1 LGFTPRKNVE
11 AGRNMSSVVAIPPSS
26 APKRDLR
33 ESMERVL
40 KELETVRKDPAP
52 DPVHD
57 LRVAI
62 RRCRSV
68 GAVFQ
73 EIDPDPAW
81 AELRR
86 VPRKLFRRLGALRD
100 AHVMDDWVKQLAPEG
115 DALRP
120 KLHAHLTEN
129 DAELRERVLHSVEK
143 FDSKAWTRLEEKLR
157 RRVRLVPPSSLA
169 AQCLAVERIDEA
181 RELHARAQRTDNP
194 ATWHELRI
202 GIKRF
207 RYTVENLLPN
217 HYVLWS
223 KNLKRLQDLLGDV
236 HDLDVLAALLKE
248 VVAKN
253 SSDDES
259 VQRKLTDAHHVWQEI
274 IHHERNERV
283 ETYRQLTLGKT
294 SLWHDWRHGLPQGNR
309 LALASMARLRA
320 TARATDSR
328 PHRTAKISRF
338 AITIF
343 DALRRAHAAPA
354 FGEQNM
360 RRVMRAA
367 ARLHRVGGVRHAK
380 PARKSTRK
388 AARRFLRE
396 LPMPPSWTYEEWDLL
411 GWAVRFHRGPEPRAD
426 HGTFSTLSD
435 EQQKNIQAIAGVLRL
450 ARAFRKCGLQTCE
463 GLRAEKTS
471 EAVVLYVPGLTDS
484 VENAAR
490 LAAAKHLLD
499 TYIGK
504 PLLLKR
510 SAQRAALP
518 QQNQSNVIDLLADFE
533 RHQQSHPGKALSATS
548 GAAASD

>member
-1 LGFTPRKNVE
+1 
-11 AGRNMSSVVAIPPSS
+11 MSSVVSIPPSS
-26 APKRDLR
+26 VPKRDLR

-40 KELETVRKDPAP
+40 RELEAVRKNPAP

-73 EIDPDPAW
+73 EVDPDPAW
-81 AELRR
+81 AEMRR
-86 VPRKLFRRLGALRD
+86 VPRKLFRRLGVLRD
-100 AHVMDDWVKQLAPEG
+100 AQVMDDWVKHLAPEG
-115 DALRP
+115 DPLRP
-120 KLHAHLTEN
+120 KLHRNFTETEP
-129 DAELRERVLHSVEK
+129 ELRDHALRSVEK
-143 FDSKAWTRLEEKLR
+143 FDIKSWTRLEQKLR

-181 RELHARAQRTDNP
+181 RDLHARAQRTDNP
-194 ATWHELRI
+194 ETWHELRI

-236 HDLDVLAALLKE
+236 HDLDVLSVLLKD
-248 VVAKN
+248 VVAKDAP
-253 SSDDES
+253 DDEAA
-259 VQRKLTDAHHVWQEI
+259 RHALTDAHHIWQEI
-274 IHHERNERV
+274 IHRERTERV

-294 SLWHDWRHGLPQGNR
+294 SLWNDWRHGLPQGKR

-328 PHRTAKISRF
+328 PHRTAKISHF
-338 AITIF
+338 SIALF

-380 PARKSTRK
+380 PAHKSTRK

-411 GWAVRFHRGPEPRAD
+411 GWAVRFHRGPEPSAGR
-426 HGTFSTLSD
+426 GTFSTLSD

-450 ARAFRKCGLQTCE
+450 ARAFRKCGIETCE
-463 GLRAEKTS
+463 GLRAEKS
-471 EAVVLYVPGLTDS
+471 ADAVILHVPGLADS

-504 PLLLKR
+504 PLLLKPAPKR
-510 SAQRAALP
+510 AEAKLEVTAPPKTSVVALLEDFQRHNESDQQQPPRAA
-518 QQNQSNVIDLLADFE
+518 SASAD
-533 RHQQSHPGKALSATS
+533 
-548 GAAASD
+548 

>member
-1 LGFTPRKNVE
+1 
-11 AGRNMSSVVAIPPSS
+11 MSSVVPIQSS
-26 APKRDLR
+26 PVPKRDLR

-40 KELETVRKDPAP
+40 RELETVRKDPAP

-81 AELRR
+81 AEMRR
-86 VPRKLFRRLGALRD
+86 VPRKLFRRLGVLRD
-100 AHVMDDWVKQLAPEG
+100 AQVMDDWVRHLALDG
-115 DALRP
+115 DILRP
-120 KLHAHLTEN
+120 KLHTHFTEN
-129 DAELRERVLHSVEK
+129 NADLRENALRSVER
-143 FDSKAWTRLEEKLR
+143 FDIKSWTRLEEKLR
-157 RRVRLVPPSSLA
+157 RRTRLVPPSSLT

-181 RELHARAQRTDNP
+181 RDLHARAQRTDNP
-194 ATWHELRI
+194 AVWHELRI

-236 HDLDVLAALLKE
+236 HDLDVLNELLKI
-248 VVAKN
+248 VIAKN
-253 SSDDES
+253 ASNDEAA
-259 VQRKLTDAHHVWQEI
+259 QHQLTDAHHVWQEI
-274 IHHERNERV
+274 IHRERNQRV

-294 SLWHDWRHGLPQGNR
+294 SLWNDWRHGLPQGKR

-320 TARATDSR
+320 TARATDSH
-328 PHRTAKISRF
+328 PHRTAQISRF
-338 AITIF
+338 AITLF
-343 DALRRAHAAPA
+343 DSLRRAHAAPA

-367 ARLHRVGGVRHAK
+367 ARLHRVGGVRHAN
-380 PARKSTRK
+380 PAHKSTRK

-411 GWAVRFHRGPEPRAD
+411 GWAIRFHRGPEPHPER
-426 HGTFSTLSD
+426 GTFATLSD
-435 EQQKNIQAIAGVLRL
+435 EQQKNVQAIAGVLRL
-450 ARAFRKCGLQTCE
+450 ARAFRKCGLESCE
-463 GLRAEKTS
+463 GLRAEKTL
-471 EAVVLYVPGLTDS
+471 EAVVLHVPGLTDS

-510 SAQRAALP
+510 APQRAAAQPP
-518 QQNQSNVIDLLADFE
+518 QNPANVIDLLADFQ
-533 RHQQSHPGKALSATS
+533 RHLEPEPQPPKTF
-548 GAAASD
+548 AAASGSSSD

>member
-1 LGFTPRKNVE
+1 
-11 AGRNMSSVVAIPPSS
+11 MSTVVALPSS
-26 APKRDLR
+26 PLPKRGLR
-33 ESMERVL
+33 DSMERVL
-40 KELETVRKDPAP
+40 NELETVRKDPAP

-73 EIDPDPAW
+73 EVDPDPAW
-81 AELRR
+81 SELRR

-100 AHVMDDWVKQLAPEG
+100 AQVMDDWVKHLAPEG
-115 DALRP
+115 DPLRAKLHSNFTDSEPDLRDHALR
-120 KLHAHLTEN
+120 
-129 DAELRERVLHSVEK
+129 SVEK
-143 FDSKAWTRLEEKLR
+143 FDIKSWTRLEQKLR

-181 RELHARAQRTDNP
+181 RDLHARAQRTDNP
-194 ATWHELRI
+194 TAWHELRI

-253 SSDDES
+253 TTDDEAA
-259 VQRKLTDAHHVWQEI
+259 QHKLTDAHHVWQEI
-274 IHHERNERV
+274 IHRERTERV

-294 SLWHDWRHGLPQGNR
+294 SLWNDWRHGLPQNKR

-338 AITIF
+338 AITLF

-380 PARKSTRK
+380 PVRKSSPK

-411 GWAVRFHRGPEPRAD
+411 GWAVRFHRGPEPSPER
-426 HGTFSTLSD
+426 GTFSTLSD
-435 EQQKNIQAIAGVLRL
+435 TQQKNIQAIAGVLRL
-450 ARAFRKCGLQTCE
+450 ARAFRKCGLETCE

-471 EAVVLYVPGLTDS
+471 DAVILHVPGLPDS
-484 VENAAR
+484 AENAAR

-504 PLLLKR
+504 PLLLKP
-510 SAQRAALP
+510 APKRATAPPPNNVVALL
-518 QQNQSNVIDLLADFE
+518 DDFQ
-533 RHQQSHPGKALSATS
+533 RHQESQPPKTLAAV
-548 GAAASD
+548 AASGSSSD

>member
-1 LGFTPRKNVE
+1 MSTVVTIPGTTP
-11 AGRNMSSVVAIPPSS
+11 
-26 APKRDLR
+26 PKRGLR

-40 KELETVRKDPAP
+40 KELESVRKDPAP

-73 EIDPDPAW
+73 EVDPDPAW
-81 AELRR
+81 SELRR

-100 AHVMDDWVKQLAPEG
+100 AQVMDDWVKHLAPEG
-115 DALRP
+115 DPLRAKLHSHFADGEPDLRARALR
-120 KLHAHLTEN
+120 
-129 DAELRERVLHSVEK
+129 SIEK
-143 FDSKAWTRLEEKLR
+143 FDAKSWTRLEQKLR
-157 RRVRLVPPSSLA
+157 ARIRLVPPSSLA

-181 RELHARAQRTDNP
+181 RDLHARAQRTDSP
-194 ATWHELRI
+194 TTWHELRI

-217 HYVLWS
+217 HYILWS

-236 HDLDVLAALLKE
+236 HDLDVLAELIKE
-248 VVAKN
+248 VVDKQSPDDDAAKHA
-253 SSDDES
+253 
-259 VQRKLTDAHHVWQEI
+259 LTDAHHIWQEI
-274 IHHERNERV
+274 IHRERNERV

-294 SLWHDWRHGLPQGNR
+294 SLWNDWRHGLPQGKR

-320 TARATDSR
+320 TARATDSH
-328 PHRTAKISRF
+328 PHRTAQISRF
-338 AITIF
+338 SITLF

-380 PARKSTRK
+380 PAHKSTRK

-411 GWAVRFHRGPEPRAD
+411 GWAVRFHRGPEPSPER
-426 HGTFSTLSD
+426 GTFSTLSD

-450 ARAFRKCGLQTCE
+450 ARALRKSGLDTCE
-463 GLRAEKTS
+463 GLRAEKTPD
-471 EAVVLYVPGLTDS
+471 AVVLNVPGLTDS

-510 SAQRAALP
+510 VPQRAPASP
-518 QQNQSNVIDLLADFE
+518 QNQSNVIDLLADFE
-533 RHQQSHPGKALSATS
+533 RHQQAHPHKMLAATAGS
-548 GAAASD
+548 VASD

>member
-1 LGFTPRKNVE
+1 MSTVVAMQG
-11 AGRNMSSVVAIPPSS
+11 SSV
-26 APKRDLR
+26 PKRDLR

-40 KELETVRKDPAP
+40 RELETVRNDPAP

-68 GAVFQ
+68 AAVFQ
-73 EIDPDPAW
+73 EVDPDPAW
-81 AELRR
+81 NELRR

-100 AHVMDDWVKQLAPEG
+100 AQIMDDWVRHLAPEG
-115 DALRP
+115 DPLRP
-120 KLHAHLTEN
+120 KFHHNFAANEPG
-129 DAELRERVLHSVEK
+129 LREHALRSVEK
-143 FDSKAWTRLEEKLR
+143 FDIKSWTRLEQKLR

-181 RELHARAQRTDNP
+181 RDLHARAQRTDSP

-236 HDLDVLAALLKE
+236 HDLDVLSVLLKE
-248 VVAKN
+248 LVEKQ
-253 SSDDES
+253 SPDDES
-259 VQRKLTDAHHVWQEI
+259 AKHALTDAHHIWQEI
-274 IHHERNERV
+274 IHRERNQRV

-294 SLWHDWRHGLPQGNR
+294 SLWNDWRHGLPQGKR

-328 PHRTAKISRF
+328 PHRTARISRF
-338 AITIF
+338 SIALF

-380 PARKSTRK
+380 PAHKSTRK

-411 GWAVRFHRGPEPRAD
+411 GWAVRFHRGPEPSAQR
-426 HGTFSTLSD
+426 GTFSTLSD

-450 ARAFRKCGLQTCE
+450 ARALRKCGLETCE
-463 GLRAEKTS
+463 GLRAEKSTD
-471 EAVVLYVPGLTDS
+471 AVILHVPGLTDS

-504 PLLLKR
+504 PLLLKP
-510 SAQRAALP
+510 APKRAAAP
-518 QQNQSNVIDLLADFE
+518 PPSNVVALLEDFQ
-533 RHQQSHPGKALSATS
+533 RNQDFQTPKTMAATAGS
-548 GAAASD
+548 SD